1 MRSCLPSAQGF
12 ALQTIQAK
20 QPLLLPL
27 LVLSLRLCQS
37 PYRCP
42 PFYQPCGGSSSTCI
56 LSSRQASLLPGPP
69 GTSGARHIP
78 FDVESNSLRKFCFLE
93 RSFLPASREAQ
104 TPPQRF
110 GSNPELGS
118 EQETLAFSEMLGTL
132 ENITFLA
139 ETHF

>member
-1 MRSCLPSAQGF
+1 MPRALPCRQYKLSSHCSFLCSSFPCGF
-12 ALQTIQAK
+12 ANHRTGV
-20 QPLLLPL
+20 PLSTSLVVALPL
-27 LVLSLRLCQS
+27 RAFSPPGRPACSL
-37 PYRCP
+37 
-42 PFYQPCGGSSSTCI
+42 
-56 LSSRQASLLPGPP
+56 GPQ
-69 GTSGARHIP
+69 GTSGARHTP

-110 GSNPELGS
+110 CSNPELGS